1 MTTEQLNDMI
11 GRVRQHARWVW
22 WATTI
27 LGAAGVVVLGLLA
40 ALGLD
45 SFLILPPAIRLILLV
60 GVGGGLAWF
69 FQRCW
74 RIRPSKSLEEI
85 ALLIEKRYPEL
96 DNVLINSL
104 QLAQHNPRG
113 SETIVAAVTDS
124 AGKAIRA
131 VRSKSAVQKRFLAW
145 AAASALIGLVVLAGL
160 VKFNTTSLTK
170 RLNRVLLPFADNT
183 LTRII
188 DVKPGDAN
196 VLMHSDTTITATIG
210 GRVPSQGRLVCTL
223 ADNRQ
228 ITIPMYAQSK
238 DLPDRLTATVEGLEQ
253 SLRYRVLTGDDR
265 SQYYELRAH
274 RRPRV
279 QKIIQTIRPP
289 NYIEADSAEQFG
301 GTVRALTGSN
311 VKLQVHF
318 TQALGQGTLVFDDG
332 HEQQLRLKTRASNT
346 TERRASFGYAEF
358 VVERAGRYKLDIT
371 SAHGFAG
378 EGQTYD
384 IIQLRDH
391 PPQVRFIQPTAETT
405 AEIDAKLTVEIQ
417 ADDDFAVREL
427 KLLQIL
433 SETYVTDPSTQ
444 GSKELKSWKLDDHR
458 QRRVIRQITLSMA
471 ELGLSA
477 ELPITLQAFAYDHR
491 PGAEPGVS
499 ELIVIRKTQAT
510 AELLERAKQ
519 MEKVSLAALIAKQRA
534 NIAAGEAM
542 LEKQA
547 TGDIAGQIELQEEIR
562 AEALSIAGIDEQG
575 QDGNLFIK
583 RKLTNL
589 AQTLMVL
596 AIEQLRKVPG
606 SASPAVSLGQALETE
621 REIVKTLV
629 LADIQQDQELAQ
641 AQQRHIAE
649 LLAELTAKQ
658 KTLLKDTIKGTDS
671 GKALSRRQRALARD
685 LASLQSQIDTQSA
698 SGAGGDPGL
707 TQTYARAA
715 TILAERAVRANM
727 LIAAED
733 LVEDATEQ
741 AIVKQEEVIA
751 DLTEI
756 QKLLQHLALN
766 KGEQQVQQLSDA
778 LADFEKRLKKMA
790 DIQQAIVEIA
800 KQLQKTKDLTEG
812 APEPVEHLQEIT
824 EARRNIAETIEQLVK
839 DMHLLPDMSASNDLL
854 AEMSEIYEDVKQVPG
869 SEEDPVSEIAVDR
882 DEGVL
887 ESLRAMQEKMGERL
901 AELETWLMD
910 RPDSIKWNQE
920 SFDKDELGKI
930 PLGDLPDALEDIVGE
945 LLEQS
950 QALADQ
956 AQDSASNVGFPDT
969 VLGWDIMDGPMPS
982 WAAKGKSGNMRPNT
996 NEQVGRSGSGRQG
1009 ASSGEIVGD
1018 TIKALEGSEV
1028 QTRRTSDA
1036 FQAGEL
1042 KEEKPGFM
1050 DAKATGGGKL
1060 AGTTDSEGMQG
1071 SAPSINEL
1079 KYRRLARRAEQIHR
1093 NAETVYS
1100 KASLLRLPTGNLDSA
1115 LLEMNAG
1122 RRRLA
1127 SGDLEGFT
1135 RNQHRVIH
1143 SLKWTHGRLTGKAV
1157 LQDQVSQRDPNEI
1170 TGATKEPIPEEY
1182 EDMVGE
1188 YMRQI
1193 ARD

>member
-1 MTTEQLNDMI
+1 MKAEQLNNTI
-11 GRVRQHARWVW
+11 RRVRRHARWVW

-27 LGAAGVVVLGLLA
+27 LGTTGVVALGLLA

-45 SFLILPPAIRLILLV
+45 SFLILPPAIRLMLLV

-69 FQRCW
+69 FRRCW

-85 ALLIEKRYPEL
+85 ALLIEKRYPKL

-104 QLAQHNPRG
+104 QLVEHSPRD
-113 SETIVAAVTDS
+113 SESIVAAVTDS
-124 AGKAIRA
+124 AGKAIRG
-131 VRSKSAVQKRFLAW
+131 VRPQSAVQKHFLIW
-145 AAASALIGLVVLAGL
+145 AAASALIGVVVFAGF

-183 LTRII
+183 LTRIF
-188 DVKPGDAN
+188 DVKPGDAD
-196 VLMHSDTTITATIG
+196 VLMHSDATITAAIG

-253 SLRYRVLTGDDR
+253 SLRYHVLAGDDR
-265 SQYYELRAH
+265 SEYYELRVH

-279 QKIIQTIRPP
+279 RKIVQTIRPP
-289 NYIEADSAEQFG
+289 DYIEADSAEQLG
-301 GTVRALTGSN
+301 GTVRALAGSN

-318 TQALGQGTLVFDDG
+318 TQALGQGKLVFDDG
-332 HEQQLRLKTRASNT
+332 HEQQLRLETGASNT
-346 TERRASFGYAEF
+346 TERRASAGHAEF
-358 VVERAGRYKLDIT
+358 VVEKAGRYKLDIT
-371 SAHGFAG
+371 SVHGFAG
-378 EGQTYD
+378 ERQTYD
-384 IIQLRDH
+384 IIPLRDH
-391 PPQVRFIQPTAETT
+391 PPQVKFIQPTAETT
-405 AEIDAKLTVEIQ
+405 AEIDAKLAVEIQ
-417 ADDDFAVREL
+417 ADDDSAVREL

-433 SETYVTDPSTQ
+433 QGTDAEHPNAQ
-444 GSKELKSWKLDDHR
+444 GSKELKSWKFDDRR
-458 QRRVIRQITLSMA
+458 QRRVVRQITLSMA

-477 ELPITLQAFAYDHR
+477 ELPITLQAVAYDHR
-491 PGAEPGVS
+491 PGGEPGVS
-499 ELIVIRKTQAT
+499 ELIVIDKTQAT
-510 AELLERAKQ
+510 VELLETTKQ
-519 MEKVSLAALIAKQRA
+519 VEKVSLAALIAKQRA
-534 NIAAGEAM
+534 NITAGEAM

-562 AEALSIAGIDEQG
+562 AEALSIAGAAAQG
-575 QDGNLFIK
+575 QDGNPFIK
-583 RKLTNL
+583 RKLANL

-621 REIVKTLV
+621 RAILKALV
-629 LADIQQDQELAQ
+629 LADIQQDQELAE

-649 LLAELTAKQ
+649 LLAELIAKQ
-658 KTLLKDTIKGTDS
+658 KTLLKDTAKGADS
-671 GKALSRRQRALARD
+671 GKALSLRQRALARD
-685 LASLQSQIDTQSA
+685 LASLQREIETQAA
-698 SGAGGDPGL
+698 SGAGGDAEL
-707 TQTYARAA
+707 AQTYARAA
-715 TILAERAVRANM
+715 SILAERAVRANM

-733 LVEDATEQ
+733 LVEDTAGQAT
-741 AIVKQEEVIA
+741 VKQEKVIA

-756 QKLLQHLALN
+756 QKLLQHLALD
-766 KGEQQVQQLSDA
+766 KAEQQVQQLSDA
-778 LADFEKRLKKMA
+778 LADFEKRLKKMT

-812 APEPVEHLQEIT
+812 APETVEHLQELT
-824 EARRNIAETIEQLVK
+824 EARRNIAEAIEQLVQ

-887 ESLRAMQEKMGERL
+887 ENLRAMQEKMGERL
-901 AELETWLMD
+901 GDLETWLMD

-920 SFDKDELGKI
+920 SFGKDELGEI

-945 LLEQS
+945 LLEQA
-950 QALADQ
+950 QDLAAQ
-956 AQDSASNVGFPDT
+956 AQDSASNVGFPDA
-969 VLGWDIMDGPMPS
+969 VMGWDIMDGPMPS
-982 WAAKGKSGNMRPNT
+982 WAAKGKSGNIRPNT

-1042 KEEKPGFM
+1042 KEEEPGFM
-1050 DAKATGGGKL
+1050 DTKATGGGKL
-1060 AGTTDSEGMQG
+1060 AGTADSEGMQG

-1079 KYRRLARRAEQIHR
+1079 KYRQLASRAEQIHR
-1093 NAETVYS
+1093 NTETIYS
-1100 KASLLRLPTGNLDSA
+1100 KARLLRLPTGELDSA
-1115 LLEMNAG
+1115 LLEMDTG

-1157 LQDQVSQRDPNEI
+1157 LQDQVSQKDPNEI

-1188 YMRQI
+1188 YMRHI